1 MQSSSAVHVC
11 SDLEE
16 IILDHFNYLLELA
29 ASSLS
34 EELLAEKVGDLV
46 HHQLV
51 KGGEL
56 RAQQQVEEILHELA
70 LGLLLKL
77 VSFRHGFYIGELLEL
92 EGFFIDLGLEQLET
106 VLVLGKE
113 VSFRN

>member
-1 MQSSSAVHVC
+1 MHIC
-11 SDLEE
+11 RNLEE
-16 IILDHFNYLLELA
+16 VILDYFYHLFKLST
-29 ASSLS
+29 SSLS
-34 EELLAEKVGDLV
+34 EELLAEEVGDLV

-51 KGGEL
+51 NGGEL

-113 VSFRN
+113 MSFCN